1 MEIRMPAAGGQPNSL
16 RFAVLAGVA
25 NLVVCGA
32 IGAALL
38 LTTSKAAT
46 PAAAPRSEPS
56 FSATVA
62 PTSSSTTAGTTT
74 TTATTA
80 ALDGLSQV
88 SGPAGIT
95 TVIPT
100 GWSPAPTTSS
110 GSVQATDPADS
121 TRFVRYG
128 GSAAPA
134 TSILQSHL
142 AAERDFSRQP
152 ARPGY
157 ARLKLDQTTV
167 RGNEAVDWAFE
178 WNAPEGRRHVHAVY
192 WRANGTEYFVYAS
205 TKLTDW
211 PQFSTVLTAMLA
223 NSTP

>member
-1 MEIRMPAAGGQPNSL
+1 
-16 RFAVLAGVA
+16 
-25 NLVVCGA
+25 
-32 IGAALL
+32 
-38 LTTSKAAT
+38 
-46 PAAAPRSEPS
+46 
-56 FSATVA
+56 
-62 PTSSSTTAGTTT
+62 
-74 TTATTA
+74 
-80 ALDGLSQV
+80 
-88 SGPAGIT
+88 
-95 TVIPT
+95 
-100 GWSPAPTTSS
+100 
-110 GSVQATDPADS
+110 VQATDPADS